1 MTRLDCLSAQSTIL
15 GRGAAL
21 DRAFCPSSAS
31 VRVAGAPIARG
42 IVGRARGPGVAR
54 ALLTALAEDRDMTR
68 FLMIDG
74 DRAATQALGLACLA
88 EGVGVV
94 MAENLC
100 EGVRALLGTSVSLV
114 VVDAA
119 ELRLGPREHATLFER
134 VAPGVDVVAV
144 VPADASLDARV
155 AYELAGFRVLSRP
168 AAVEDLLDK
177 AAAPA
182 AELSR

>member
-1 MTRLDCLSAQSTIL
+1 MQR
-15 GRGAAL
+15 
-21 DRAFCPSSAS
+21 
-31 VRVAGAPIARG
+31 
-42 IVGRARGPGVAR
+42 
-54 ALLTALAEDRDMTR
+54 
-68 FLMIDG
+68 
-74 DRAATQALGLACLA
+74 LGLTCL
-88 EGVGVV
+88 EKGVGVA
-94 MAENLC
+94 MAETLC
-100 EGVRALLGTSVSLV
+100 EGVRALLSTPVSLI

-119 ELRLGPREHATLFER
+119 QLRLTAREHATLFER

>member
-1 MTRLDCLSAQSTIL
+1 M
-15 GRGAAL
+15 
-21 DRAFCPSSAS
+21 DR
-31 VRVAGAPIARG
+31 VLV
-42 IVGRARGPGVAR
+42 
-54 ALLTALAEDRDMTR
+54 
-68 FLMIDG
+68 IDQ
-74 DRAATQALGLACLA
+74 DRAAMQQLGLACL
-88 EGVGVV
+88 EKGVGVA
-94 MAENLC
+94 MAETLC
-100 EGVRALLGTSVSLV
+100 EGVRTLLSTPVSLI

-119 ELRLGPREHATLFER
+119 QLRLTAREHATLFER

>member
-1 MTRLDCLSAQSTIL
+1 M
-15 GRGAAL
+15 
-21 DRAFCPSSAS
+21 DR
-31 VRVAGAPIARG
+31 VLV
-42 IVGRARGPGVAR
+42 
-54 ALLTALAEDRDMTR
+54 
-68 FLMIDG
+68 IDQ
-74 DRAATQALGLACLA
+74 DRAAMQQLGLACL
-88 EGVGVV
+88 EKGVGVA
-94 MAENLC
+94 MAETLC
-100 EGVRALLGTSVSLV
+100 EGVRTLLSTPVSLI
-114 VVDAA
+114 VVDAVQ
-119 ELRLGPREHATLFER
+119 LRLTAREHATLFER

>member
-1 MTRLDCLSAQSTIL
+1 M
-15 GRGAAL
+15 
-21 DRAFCPSSAS
+21 DR
-31 VRVAGAPIARG
+31 VLV
-42 IVGRARGPGVAR
+42 
-54 ALLTALAEDRDMTR
+54 
-68 FLMIDG
+68 IDQ
-74 DRAATQALGLACLA
+74 DRAAMQQLGLACL
-88 EGVGVV
+88 EKGVGVA
-94 MAENLC
+94 MAETLC
-100 EGVRALLGTSVSLV
+100 EGVRTLLSTPVSLI

-119 ELRLGPREHATLFER
+119 QLRLTAREHATLFER

-177 AAAPA
+177 AAAPT